1 MELPD
6 WALVPMWLATLVGA
20 FFLTKEVIRRFG

>member
-1 MELPD
+1 MELPN
-6 WALVPMWLATLVGA
+6 WALLAMWAATLTGA